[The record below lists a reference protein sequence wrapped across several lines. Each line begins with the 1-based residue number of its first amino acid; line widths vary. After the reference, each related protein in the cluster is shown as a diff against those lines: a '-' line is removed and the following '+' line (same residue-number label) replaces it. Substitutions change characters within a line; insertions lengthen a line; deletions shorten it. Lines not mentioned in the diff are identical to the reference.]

1 MFGGMVVLLGCTVV
15 PLVVSCK
22 FLVES
27 DSVAPVVEVS
37 SVVVVVV
44 VLLEGVVAVVGRGDL
59 KNGSAEF
66 P

>member
-37 SVVVVVV
+37 SVVVVV
-44 VLLEGVVAVVGRGDL
+44 LLEGVVAVVGRGDL